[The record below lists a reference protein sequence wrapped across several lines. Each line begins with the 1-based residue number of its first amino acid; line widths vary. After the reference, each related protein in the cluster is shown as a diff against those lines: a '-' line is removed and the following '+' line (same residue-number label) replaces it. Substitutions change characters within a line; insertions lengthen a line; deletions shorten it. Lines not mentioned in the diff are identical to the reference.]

1 MDSLQPNELIV
12 VILFC
17 FVVLLFCGDILPR
30 KMFVHQNRI
39 YGILRLRQRVIIC
52 NLFYIEFNLQIHNSP
67 YRHPALR
74 DPPMFFFL
82 TRF

>member
-74 DPPMFFFL
+74 DPPMFFF
-82 TRF
+82 F